1 MLNWKCLHAIFNSYS
16 LRLAPGREIIIELR
30 ACHCQM
36 DFDNYWGK
44 KDLLDEAFAVDI
56 WEKDAK
62 ENRVGSSG
70 LMSSQRLCC
79 AEIRIVIT
87 D

>member
-1 MLNWKCLHAIFNSYS
+1 MHAIVRWT
-16 LRLAPGREIIIELR
+16 LIITG
-30 ACHCQM
+30 
-36 DFDNYWGK
+36 GK
-44 KDLLDEAFAVDI
+44 KALLDEAFAVDNS
-56 WEKDAK
+56 EKDAK
-62 ENRVGSSG
+62 ENCVGLSG